1 MGKSY
6 SRKQNHKV
14 VDYRNAKFSKKKLN
28 KKQTKSKHVDEFEDN
43 MYMNDF
49 SSSFEN

>member
-28 KKQTKSKHVDEFEDN
+28 KKQTKSKSVDEFEDN

-49 SSSFEN
+49 SSSFGN